1 MKYFIKSKLSDNISV
16 TPEGYLL
23 CKNVLLTHTGELE
36 YIEGEHPFEEIK
48 GSITVTRDIEELSSD
63 ETIASFTG
71 KSITV
76 EHPEDWVTP
85 DNWQETTHGIIMN
98 VRPSPEKIEVNG
110 EMVDGLLGDFLI
122 TTSQAIKEV
131 QDGLREVSL
140 GYDALWVQTGDKTAK
155 HTKIRGNHCAIV
167 EYGRAGIECAIKDS
181 KGDIMT
187 LKEQFKSLFG
197 VSLDSAIKKKAKEKA
212 AADKKAKDA
221 EEAKKKAE
229 EEQKA
234 KDEAEAAAKAKKD
247 AEGKKT
253 TDEGVEERLAKLE
266 EMLVAIIAKL
276 SGDDEN
282 AEEETAEEIEESDE
296 EVVDEDEETE
306 DEDSEEEGSEE
317 ELEVSDEELE
327 VSDEDSEED
336 EDDNKSKKKV
346 SDTMARAEILAP
358 GIRESKNVR
367 REALQKAFGTKDGKA
382 IIQPLLGKKK
392 IAELKES
399 VLQSVFYAASEL
411 MKESRLNNHAKVK
424 SLTIDS
430 FPSLKQKG
438 MSAEQINEANKK
450 RYNR

>member
-1 MKYFIKSKLSDNISV
+1 MKYFIKSKLSDNISI

-36 YIEGEHPFEEIK
+36 YIEGEHPFDEIK
-48 GSITVTRDIEELSSD
+48 GSITVTRDAEELSSD

-122 TTSQAIKEV
+122 TTSQAIEEV
-131 QDGLREVSL
+131 QNGLREVSL

-234 KDEAEAAAKAKKD
+234 KDEAGAAAKAKKD

-276 SGDDEN
+276 SGDEEN
-282 AEEETAEEIEESDE
+282 AEEETAEEIEENDE
-296 EVVDEDEETE
+296 EVVDEDEEETE

-317 ELEVSDEELE
+317 ELEVSDE
-327 VSDEDSEED
+327 DSEED
-336 EDDNKSKKKV
+336 EDDKKSKKKV

-358 GIRESKNVR
+358 GIRESKNVK
-367 REALQKAFGTKDGKA
+367 REALQKAFGTKDGRT

-392 IAELKES
+392 IADLKES

-411 MKESRLNNHAKVK
+411 MKESRVNNHAKVK

-438 MSAEQINEANKK
+438 ITPDQINEANKK